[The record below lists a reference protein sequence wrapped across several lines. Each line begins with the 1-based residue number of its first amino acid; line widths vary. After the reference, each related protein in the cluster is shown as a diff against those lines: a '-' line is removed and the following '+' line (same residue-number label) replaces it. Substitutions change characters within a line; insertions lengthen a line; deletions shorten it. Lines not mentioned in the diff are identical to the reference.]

1 MNRWKRAIETW
12 FTGKEEQM
20 VRQIADLV
28 AVPSVGGESAG
39 PCQPFGEGPA
49 KALEVAL
56 LQAQAAGLRAENQG
70 GYVLTADLNDC
81 PDELHILAHLDVVA
95 PGEGWDTDPY
105 TLVQEGDLI
114 YGRGVDDDKGPAVAA
129 MMAMECVKA
138 LNVPLKRNVKL
149 VLGTDEESGSRDI
162 AHYYATVPYAPCS
175 FSPDAE
181 FPVINIEKGLYTPVI
196 TGQWEAQPELPQV
209 VSLTG
214 GIRINVVPR
223 QAEAVIHKLT
233 SCATTPLAVA
243 TGWVTGTEIE
253 VVDIEGGVKIT
264 CTGRDA
270 HASTPE
276 EGTNAIT
283 ALLCL
288 LAQLPLA
295 DTASAR
301 AIHALSKMFPFKD
314 HHGSALGIDLAD
326 EVSGRI
332 TVCPSLIQ
340 MDRTGFR
347 CQFDARVPLCATK
360 ENCSDVVEAVC
371 KRHGFT
377 VEGEIETGASGARR
391 FQIRPG
397 AFALLSGGDRQGGQ
411 VRCHRRRH
419 LCPQHSWRRG
429 LRRRRR
435 GVRLPPP
442 WRQRTS
448 QSVCPHAGSPYLR
461 QRHRR
466 AVRRGGGLSKDV
478 LPYSRQTYKSKGSGK
493 TC

>member
-360 ENCSDVVEAVC
+360 ENCSDGVEAVC

-377 VEGEIETGASGARR
+377 VEGEMKPGHQVPADSKFVQVLLRCYQEETGK
-391 FQIRPG
+391 
-397 AFALLSGGDRQGGQ
+397 
-411 VRCHRRRH
+411 
-419 LCPQHSWRRG
+419 
-429 LRRRRR
+429 
-435 GVRLPPP
+435 
-442 WRQRTS
+442 
-448 QSVCPHAGSPYLR
+448 AGKCV
-461 QRHRR
+461 
-466 AVRRGGGLSKDV
+466 AIGGG
-478 LPYSRQTYKSKGSGK
+478 TYVHNIPGGVAFGAGDAEFDSHLHGANERARVSALMQAARIYANVIVELCGEEE
-493 TC
+493 T

>member
-196 TGQWEAQPELPQV
+196 TGQWEAQSELPQV

-276 EGTNAIT
+276 EGANAIT

-371 KRHGFT
+371 KRYGFT
-377 VEGEIETGASGARR
+377 VEGEMKPGHQVPADSKFVQVLLRCYEEETGK
-391 FQIRPG
+391 
-397 AFALLSGGDRQGGQ
+397 
-411 VRCHRRRH
+411 
-419 LCPQHSWRRG
+419 
-429 LRRRRR
+429 
-435 GVRLPPP
+435 
-442 WRQRTS
+442 
-448 QSVCPHAGSPYLR
+448 AGKCV
-461 QRHRR
+461 
-466 AVRRGGGLSKDV
+466 AIGGG
-478 LPYSRQTYKSKGSGK
+478 TYVHNIPGGVAFGAGDAEFDSHLHGANERARVSALMQAARIYANVIVELCGEEEA
-493 TC
+493 

>member
-288 LAQLPLA
+288 RSCPWQTPPRHEPSTPCPRCFPSKITTAAPWALTWPMRSPAASPSAPLSSRWIA
-295 DTASAR
+295 PDSAVSLTLGCPSVPPRRTAPMWWKRSASAT
-301 AIHALSKMFPFKD
+301 
-314 HHGSALGIDLAD
+314 GS
-326 EVSGRI
+326 
-332 TVCPSLIQ
+332 
-340 MDRTGFR
+340 
-347 CQFDARVPLCATK
+347 
-360 ENCSDVVEAVC
+360 
-371 KRHGFT
+371 
-377 VEGEIETGASGARR
+377 
-391 FQIRPG
+391 
-397 AFALLSGGDRQGGQ
+397 
-411 VRCHRRRH
+411 
-419 LCPQHSWRRG
+419 
-429 LRRRRR
+429 
-435 GVRLPPP
+435 P
-442 WRQRTS
+442 WRE
-448 QSVCPHAGSPYLR
+448 
-461 QRHRR
+461 
-466 AVRRGGGLSKDV
+466 K
-478 LPYSRQTYKSKGSGK
+478 
-493 TC
+493 